1 MRFKEEFL
9 KELIR
14 RIKENVELIES
25 SFKLANIEFVKSK
38 MFDIEPIEFRLPVLV
53 ESDPYVFINKL
64 SYSVVN
70 RNDVKV
76 ATDNIACELLLELVN
91 LILKEFQLERI
102 DRIGR

>member
-9 KELIR
+9 KELVR
-14 RIKENVELIES
+14 RLKENMEIVES
-25 SFKLANIEFVKSK
+25 SFKLADIEFVKTK
-38 MFDIEPIEFRLPVLV
+38 ILDIEPIEFRLPVLV

-64 SYSVVN
+64 SYSIVN
-70 RNDVKV
+70 RNEIKV

-102 DRIGR
+102 DRIVR

>member
-14 RIKENVELIES
+14 RIKENAELIES

-64 SYSVVN
+64 SYSIVN

-91 LILKEFQLERI
+91 LVLKEFQLERI

>member
-14 RIKENVELIES
+14 RLKENVEIIES
-25 SFKLANIEFVKSK
+25 SFKLADIEFVKTRL
-38 MFDIEPIEFRLPVLV
+38 FDVEPIEFRLPVLV
-53 ESDPYVFINKL
+53 ESDPYMFINKL
-64 SYSVVN
+64 SYSIVN
-70 RNDVKV
+70 RNEVRV
-76 ATDNIACELLLELVN
+76 ATDNIACELLLELIN